1 MSEDENKKTIIWL
14 TKRTV
19 NKLKHLAESKDDTYE
34 DIILRLMETRGRKP
48 KNMKT
53 VEVSGSE
60 VS

>member
-1 MSEDENKKTIIWL
+1 MKENEKIMILIKRKTAE
-14 TKRTV
+14 
-19 NKLKHLAESKDDTYE
+19 KLKKLGTMDETYDDV
-34 DIILRLMETRGRKP
+34 INRLIETRGRKP